1 VYDTEE
7 SPLSTMQA
15 PRFTSGAR
23 EGWLCLSNEPVQ
35 MCTMNPKGGDYL
47 LLAET
52 SNRAGASPNS
62 SVEAYGR
69 GTGRTLS

>member
-1 VYDTEE
+1 MYDTEE

-15 PRFTSGAR
+15 PRFTSGTR
-23 EGWLCLSNEPVQ
+23 EGWLCFRNEPMQSSTV
-35 MCTMNPKGGDYL
+35 NPKGGDCL

-62 SVEAYGR
+62 SADQHER
-69 GTGRTLS
+69 GTGRMLS

>member
-1 VYDTEE
+1 MYDTEE

-23 EGWLCLSNEPVQ
+23 EGWLCFRNEPVRSR
-35 MCTMNPKGGDYL
+35 TMIPQGGDCHS
-47 LLAET
+47 LAET

-62 SVEAYGR
+62 SAEQHGR
-69 GTGRTLS
+69 GTGRMLS